1 MADTNTNYLTK
12 VEMDWEEIDRKVK
25 LHRKKQLRR
34 LAIIAACCVAG
45 FAALYIGSQLKTYN
59 KYKVINSVERTDTD
73 AARFMLLDG
82 KLLKYSNDGA
92 FYTTAGNELI
102 WNQTFE
108 MQKPIVATCE
118 GYVAFADENEQEI
131 YVLNTDGSQGIID
144 TNMQIQKI
152 AVARQGTVA
161 ALMKNK
167 DVNYI
172 ALYNKDGECLAEG
185 ALHMENSGY
194 PMDITLTSDGKKLGV
209 SVLDVNSGSANTT
222 VYFYNFDT
230 AGQNEIDNIVN
241 KCAYKDTVMAQ
252 LICTNGNRIIGFAD
266 NGIYIYD
273 GSQKPEEKKVIPV
286 SAEIKSV
293 FYDDSYFGIVTGDE
307 KEKTRRITVYDM
319 SGSEK
324 MSENLDISYDR
335 IYFLENHEICIQS
348 SEQCEIF
355 TLHGV
360 KKFQSSF
367 EGKKLQYVMSRNGV
381 RNYLFLVE
389 GETEQIRC
397 RFFSSVRK

>member
-209 SVLDVNSGSANTT
+209 SVLDVNSGSTNTT

-252 LICTNGNRIIGFAD
+252 LICTNENRIIGFAD

-273 GSQKPEEKKVIPV
+273 GSPKPEEKKVIPV

-319 SGSEK
+319 GGSEK

-397 RFFSSVRK
+397 RFFSSARK

>member
-209 SVLDVNSGSANTT
+209 SVLDVNSGSTNTT

-273 GSQKPEEKKVIPV
+273 GSPKPEEKKVIPV

-319 SGSEK
+319 GGSEK

-397 RFFSSVRK
+397 RFFSSARK

>member
-1 MADTNTNYLTK
+1 
-12 VEMDWEEIDRKVK
+12 
-25 LHRKKQLRR
+25 
-34 LAIIAACCVAG
+34 
-45 FAALYIGSQLKTYN
+45 
-59 KYKVINSVERTDTD
+59 
-73 AARFMLLDG
+73 MLLDG

-209 SVLDVNSGSANTT
+209 SVLDVNSGSTNTT

-273 GSQKPEEKKVIPV
+273 GSPKPEEKKVIPV

-397 RFFSSVRK
+397 RFFSSARK

>member
-209 SVLDVNSGSANTT
+209 SVLDVNSGSTNTT

-273 GSQKPEEKKVIPV
+273 GSPKPEEKKVIPV

-293 FYDDSYFGIVTGDE
+293 FYDDSYFGIVMGDE

-319 SGSEK
+319 GGSEK

-397 RFFSSVRK
+397 RFFSSARK

>member
-209 SVLDVNSGSANTT
+209 SVLDVNSGSTNTT

-230 AGQNEIDNIVN
+230 EGQNEIDNIVN

-273 GSQKPEEKKVIPV
+273 GSPKPEEKKVIPV

-293 FYDDSYFGIVTGDE
+293 FYDDSYFGIVMGDE

-319 SGSEK
+319 GGSEK

-397 RFFSSVRK
+397 RFFSSARK

>member
-59 KYKVINSVERTDTD
+59 KYKVINSTERTDTD
-73 AARFMLLDG
+73 AARFMLMDG

-209 SVLDVNSGSANTT
+209 SVLDVNSGSTNTT

-273 GSQKPEEKKVIPV
+273 GSQKP
-286 SAEIKSV
+286 
-293 FYDDSYFGIVTGDE
+293 
-307 KEKTRRITVYDM
+307 
-319 SGSEK
+319 
-324 MSENLDISYDR
+324 
-335 IYFLENHEICIQS
+335 
-348 SEQCEIF
+348 
-355 TLHGV
+355 
-360 KKFQSSF
+360 
-367 EGKKLQYVMSRNGV
+367 
-381 RNYLFLVE
+381 
-389 GETEQIRC
+389 
-397 RFFSSVRK
+397 

>member
-209 SVLDVNSGSANTT
+209 SVLDVNSGSTNTT

-319 SGSEK
+319 GGSEK

-397 RFFSSVRK
+397 KFFSSARK

>member
-167 DVNYI
+167 DVNYV

-209 SVLDVNSGSANTT
+209 SVLDVNSGSTNTT

-273 GSQKPEEKKVIPV
+273 GSPKPEEKKVIPV

-319 SGSEK
+319 GGSEK

-397 RFFSSVRK
+397 RFFSSARK

>member
-209 SVLDVNSGSANTT
+209 SVLDVNSGSTNTT

-319 SGSEK
+319 RGSEK

-397 RFFSSVRK
+397 RFFSSARK